1 MKKFVSLLLVL
12 CLACVSAAA
21 LAQAGD
27 LVGDWYGSLYGM
39 AAQLTL
45 NEDGSYVM
53 SLAGNEIPGNYE
65 LKDGIVYMDD
75 DNPDNGFVFDGTSLV
90 NETQGVTLTRDQAD
104 VPEIE
109 LAEVNPDA
117 ALEDF
122 EGDWICKYMAM
133 NGMTLDITQI
143 PLENLGATQVPSL
156 KVEGSAV
163 TLTGMDSLAGS
174 DPLEMDF
181 ADGTLT
187 FDLGAKVGMPDL
199 GMAINV
205 LMLQDG
211 MVDFNVNMGDEIVD
225 LYFAPADAE
234 AEAPAA

>member
-1 MKKFVSLLLVL
+1 MKKIVSLLLVL
-12 CLACVSAAA
+12 CLACLSVAA
-21 LAQAGD
+21 LAEAGD

-90 NETQGVTLTRDQAD
+90 NEIQGVTLTREQGNVA
-104 VPEIE
+104 EIV
-109 LAEVNPDA
+109 LAEVNSDA
-117 ALEDF
+117 ALEAF
-122 EGDWICKYMAM
+122 EGDWVCKYMAM

-143 PLENLGATQVPSL
+143 PLENLGATQIPSL
-156 KVEGSAV
+156 KIEGSSV
-163 TLTGMDSLAGS
+163 TLTGMDSLAGG
-174 DPLEMDF
+174 DALEMTF
-181 ADGTLT
+181 ADGALI
-187 FDLGAKVGMPDL
+187 FDLGALVGMPDTD
-199 GMAINV
+199 MSIKV
-205 LMLQDG
+205 LMLQGG

>member
-21 LAQAGD
+21 LAEAGD

-90 NETQGVTLTRDQAD
+90 NEIQGVTLTREQGNVA
-104 VPEIE
+104 EIE

-117 ALEDF
+117 AVEDF
-122 EGDWICKYMAM
+122 EGDWVCKYMSM
-133 NGMTLDITQI
+133 KGMTLDITQI
-143 PLENLGATQVPSL
+143 PLESLGATQIPSL

-163 TLTGMDSLAGS
+163 TLTGMDSLAGA
-174 DPLEMDF
+174 DPLEMTF
-181 ADGTLT
+181 ADGALT

-199 GMAINV
+199 GMAISV

-211 MVDFNVNMGDEIVD
+211 MVDFNVNMGDEIGD
-225 LYFAPADAE
+225 LYFAAADAE
-234 AEAPAA
+234 AAAPAA

>member
-1 MKKFVSLLLVL
+1 MKKIVSLLLVL
-12 CLACVSAAA
+12 CLACLSVAA
-21 LAQAGD
+21 LAEAGD
-27 LVGDWYGSLYGM
+27 LIGDWYGSLYGM
-39 AAQLTL
+39 PAQLTL

-90 NETQGVTLTRDQAD
+90 NEIQGVTLTREQGNVA
-104 VPEIE
+104 EIE

-117 ALEDF
+117 AVEDF
-122 EGDWICKYMAM
+122 EGDWVCKYMSM
-133 NGMTLDITQI
+133 KGMTLDITQI
-143 PLENLGATQVPSL
+143 PLESLGATQIPSL

-181 ADGTLT
+181 ADGALT

>member
-1 MKKFVSLLLVL
+1 MKKIVSLLLVL
-12 CLACVSAAA
+12 CLACLSVAA
-21 LAQAGD
+21 LAEAGD

-90 NETQGVTLTRDQAD
+90 NEIQGVTLTREQGNVA
-104 VPEIE
+104 EIV

-117 ALEDF
+117 AVEDF
-122 EGDWICKYMAM
+122 EGDWVCKYMSM
-133 NGMTLDITQI
+133 KGMTLDITQI
-143 PLENLGATQVPSL
+143 PLESLGATQIPSL

-174 DPLEMDF
+174 VPLEMDF
-181 ADGTLT
+181 ADGALT

-199 GMAINV
+199 GMAISV